1 VQVIG
6 WYAMDMFIIRVSF
19 ALFFCLLFHL
29 KNRKIQLPSF
39 SEQEINFVNAHY
51 HRRLHYDVYINRDF
65 TIWIWFAA
73 FVVVSFI
80 SLFEIKFLDV
90 YMVFSFFYLIAE
102 LGGIIIA
109 KKEAHTTRYLER
121 INMLSNDDSRFQ
133 SSLFEKCKPY
143 AFVDPN
149 TFHLS
154 SIYKIS
160 LRNYLFVAITFLV
173 VPISYLYIF
182 LKDVIT

>member
-1 VQVIG
+1 
-6 WYAMDMFIIRVSF
+6 MDMFIIRVSF

-39 SEQEINFVNAHY
+39 SEQEINSVDAHY

-65 TIWIWFAA
+65 TVWVWFAA
-73 FVVVSFI
+73 FVVFSFI
-80 SLFEIKFLDV
+80 SLFKTIFSFA

-102 LGGIIIA
+102 LEGIIIA

-121 INMLSNDDSRFQ
+121 INMLSNDDLSFQ
-133 SSLFEKCKPY
+133 HSLFEKCKPY

-149 TFHLS
+149 IFHLS
-154 SIYKIS
+154 SVYKIS
-160 LRNYLFVAITFLV
+160 LRNYLFVAITFLIIPV
-173 VPISYLYIF
+173 SHFVLF
-182 LKDVIT
+182 LKDVIL